1 MESEEGMNDGPQERR
16 EPKMRR
22 RTRLT
27 LALVVLALVLAA
39 GAVTLSGLATRESK
53 ARQLQARAQELS
65 VPTVVVIAP
74 GLGTNSSPTL
84 DLPGRIEAH
93 SRALIH
99 ARVAGYLKSW
109 AVDIGAAV
117 KAGQLLAEIETPE
130 LDQQLLQARAEL
142 GSARA
147 NAALAGAT
155 ARRWQSLQA
164 QNFVSAQAVEEK
176 NGELAVKQAL
186 ADASQAN
193 VDRLLA
199 QKKFA
204 RIVAPFDGVVT
215 ARSTDIGALVSA
227 GGAPGTE
234 LFVVADTRRLR
245 VLVNVP
251 QNQVSLVR
259 RGDKVRFRVPE
270 RPGQEFSA
278 TVQAL
283 SQAIGSNS
291 GSMLVQLTADNPD
304 AGLLPGGFATVRF
317 DLPKQTGRL
326 TVPPGALIFGKSGL
340 RVATVDANDKV
351 VLKTVVVARDLGS
364 VVELASGLAPGDRVI
379 ESPPDGVA
387 DGDVVRV
394 KARGPGKESGKP
406 PGK

>member
-1 MESEEGMNDGPQERR
+1 
-16 EPKMRR
+16 MRR

-74 GLGTNSSPTL
+74 GVGTNASPTL

-109 AVDIGAAV
+109 AVDIGAPV

-259 RGDKVRFRVPE
+259 RGDRVRFSVPE

-283 SQAIGSNS
+283 SQAIGGNS

-351 VLKTVVVARDLGS
+351 LLKTVVVARDLGS

>member
-1 MESEEGMNDGPQERR
+1 MEGEAGMNEGPQARR
-16 EPKMRR
+16 GQRMQR
-22 RTRLT
+22 RTRLA
-27 LALVVLALVLAA
+27 LALVVLALVA
-39 GAVTLSGLATRESK
+39 GAIALSGLATRESK
-53 ARQLQARAQELS
+53 ARRLQARAQDLS

-74 GLGTNSSPTL
+74 GVGTNASPTL
-84 DLPGRIEAH
+84 ELPGRIEAH

-109 AVDIGAAV
+109 AVDIGAQV
-117 KAGQLLAEIETPE
+117 NAGQFLAEIETPE

-147 NAALAGAT
+147 NAALAAAT

-176 NGELAVKQAL
+176 NGEFAVKQAL

-251 QNQVSLVR
+251 QNLVPLVK
-259 RGDKVRFRVPE
+259 RGEKVRFSVPE
-270 RPGQEFSA
+270 RPGLEFSA

-283 SQAIGSNS
+283 SQAIGNNS
-291 GSMLVQLTADNPD
+291 GSMLVQLTADNPE

-317 DLPKQTGRL
+317 DLPSQTGRL
-326 TVPPGALIFGKSGL
+326 TVPPGALMFGKSGL

-351 VLKTVVVARDLGS
+351 VLKTVVVVRDLGS

-387 DGDVVRV
+387 DGDLVRV
-394 KARGPGKESGKP
+394 KASEPEGKPGTVPGK
-406 PGK
+406 

>member
-74 GLGTNSSPTL
+74 GAGTNASPTL

-109 AVDIGAAV
+109 AVDIGAPV

-147 NAALAGAT
+147 NATLAGAT

-186 ADASQAN
+186 VDASQAN

-259 RGDKVRFRVPE
+259 RGEKVRFSVPE

-340 RVATVDANDKV
+340 RVATVDADDKV
-351 VLKTVVVARDLGS
+351 LLKTVVVARDLGS
-364 VVELASGLAPGDRVI
+364 IVELASGLAPGDRVI

-406 PGK
+406 PGT